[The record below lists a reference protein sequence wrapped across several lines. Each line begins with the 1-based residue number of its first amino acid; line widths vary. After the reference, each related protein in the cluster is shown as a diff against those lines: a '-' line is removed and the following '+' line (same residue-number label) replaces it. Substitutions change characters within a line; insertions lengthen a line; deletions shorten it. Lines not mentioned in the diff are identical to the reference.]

1 MYLDERAALRSAD
14 MQVEVMT
21 APDHDK
27 YAISSSLKLTDF
39 MLKMD
44 KFDATLMLFSIST
57 TFPTDNQISQLI
69 IFLLYF

>member
-1 MYLDERAALRSAD
+1 MYLDERAALSALRSAD

-39 MLKMD
+39 MLKME
-44 KFDATLMLFSIST
+44 KFDATLICK
-57 TFPTDNQISQLI
+57 QK
-69 IFLLYF
+69 